1 MPATN
6 GRPLAEVQAEL
17 NAMGLASSVEEEFSD
32 DVAAGSI
39 TRSDPSGGEPV
50 HKRAEV
56 QLHVSKGVDMKTVPD
71 VVGKNQDDARKA
83 LTDAGLALGAITDA
97 YSEDVPQGQV
107 ISQSAASGSQLAH
120 DSAID
125 VVLSKG
131 REPLTVPSLNGMSAD
146 AAKSAIEGLGLVATP
161 TEAFSDT
168 VAEGHVISQQTNE
181 GTILH
186 RGDTVA
192 YTVSKGPEK
201 VAVPDVVGRQRQD
214 ARAALEAAG
223 FTVQEEAI
231 LGGFFGTVRQTD
243 PAAGTMLKKG
253 SVVTITIV

>member
-1 MPATN
+1 MTGTKTYRRAVLWTALVVLLIAAAVVGGRWWWTEYGPGSYLTMPATN

-97 YSEDVPQGQV
+97 YSEDVPQGP
-107 ISQSAASGSQLAH
+107 GHLAVCGLWFTAGTRQRH
-120 DSAID
+120 RCRA
-125 VVLSKG
+125 V
-131 REPLTVPSLNGMSAD
+131 
-146 AAKSAIEGLGLVATP
+146 EGPRAP
-161 TEAFSDT
+161 HCT
-168 VAEGHVISQQTNE
+168 VAERDE
-181 GTILH
+181 RRCREERH
-186 RGDTVA
+186 RGPWPRGDADGGVLRHGRR
-192 YTVSKGPEK
+192 GPCYL
-201 VAVPDVVGRQRQD
+201 
-214 ARAALEAAG
+214 AAD
-223 FTVQEEAI
+223 Q
-231 LGGFFGTVRQTD
+231 
-243 PAAGTMLKKG
+243 
-253 SVVTITIV
+253 